1 MYRLKKHKTNLLL
14 TGQILV
20 LLGILTVSSIYCKNP
35 AGPGTE
41 DITTYVTLL
50 NIYGEPLDFYLDGI
64 FIVTVEHESTFT
76 VPDVTAGAHI
86 FEAKITGTNTVVQ
99 SETVVVDIYLTYEW
113 TVGNIP
119 DINVINQ
126 YGEALIVYR
135 DGAQEFTIE
144 HEQSLW
150 ILELPLGEY
159 FLEAKK
165 ESDDQVVDTITIII
179 TEYKDYEWIIDG
191 L

>member
-1 MYRLKKHKTNLLL
+1 M
-14 TGQILV
+14 
-20 LLGILTVSSIYCKNP
+20 LLGILTVSSIDCKSP
-35 AGPGTE
+35 LDPGTE

-50 NIYGEPLDFYLDGI
+50 NIYGEPLDFYLDGV

-76 VPDVTAGAHI
+76 VPNVTAGVHI

-126 YGEALIVYR
+126 YGEALRVFI
-135 DGAQEFTIE
+135 DGTQVFTIE
-144 HEQSLW
+144 HEQNNW
-150 ILELPLGEY
+150 IQELALGEY

-165 ESDDQVVDTITIII
+165 QSDDQVVDTITIVIA
-179 TEYKDYEWIIDG
+179 EYKDYEWIIDG